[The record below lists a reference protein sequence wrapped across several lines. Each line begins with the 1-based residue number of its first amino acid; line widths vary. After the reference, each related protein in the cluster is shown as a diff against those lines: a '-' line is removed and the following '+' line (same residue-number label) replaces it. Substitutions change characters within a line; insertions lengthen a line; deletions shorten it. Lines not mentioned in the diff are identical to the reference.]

1 MKKLLRF
8 IWFRILVDFKQML
21 TDYKVWQVIRLIR
34 KSLKHAYKMHML
46 TNKKYYVIRMSKTKA
61 ENFTWN
67 SGVFVVNNNSC
78 VIINTAQSKYY
89 VAKKILKR
97 NFWKKRNELDD
108 VFPVDGHFN
117 LRSCIDFTNELN
129 RKNRGFL

>member
-1 MKKLLRF
+1 
-8 IWFRILVDFKQML
+8 
-21 TDYKVWQVIRLIR
+21 
-34 KSLKHAYKMHML
+34 
-46 TNKKYYVIRMSKTKA
+46 MSKTKA

-89 VAKKILKR
+89 VAKKVLNR
-97 NFWKKRNELDD
+97 NFWQKRNELND
-108 VFPVDGHFN
+108 VFIVDGHFN